1 MCNGQYL
8 LDVQNADQ
16 WQIEVRQPRG
26 QRSADNPFLRQLS
39 ASHAAF
45 ELSSFRGLHRVEPTH
60 QGDANF
66 IVDLLDENGAS
77 VCKWICQRN

>member
-26 QRSADNPFLRQLS
+26 QRSADNQFLRQLS

-45 ELSSFRGLHRVEPTH
+45 ELSGLHRVEPTH
-60 QGDANF
+60 QGDASF

-77 VCKWICQRN
+77 ECTWIC